1 MLEVDGGLWSMWLMP
16 IGVGVCLSAAC
27 GFRTFL
33 PLLFIGAAARLGIT
47 PADSQFAWLASNA
60 GIATLGTAAVLEV
73 GAYYVPIVDNLL
85 DLIATPLA
93 MMAGTIAML
102 TSLGVTAGVPGW
114 IIALIIGGGVSG
126 AVQVTS
132 VKARALSTS
141 TTGGLA
147 NPVLAT
153 GELLGAA
160 TLSTLAILL
169 PILAVVL
176 AIVVILVVWRTWR
189 WIRGRKAPQRRIA

>member
-1 MLEVDGGLWSMWLMP
+1 MRAVDVGFWSMWLVP

-33 PLLFIGAAARLGIT
+33 PLFIIGAAARLGIT
-47 PADSQFAWLASNA
+47 PVDAQFAWLASNA
-60 GIATLGTAAVLEV
+60 GMATLGTAAMLEV
-73 GAYYVPIVDNLL
+73 GAYYVPFVDNAL
-85 DLIATPLA
+85 DLVATPLA
-93 MMAGTIAML
+93 MMAGTLAML
-102 TSLGVTAGVPGW
+102 TSLGMTAGVPGW
-114 IIALIIGGGVSG
+114 IIALIVGGGVSG

-132 VKARALSTS
+132 VKARALSSS
-141 TTGGLA
+141 TTAGIA

-153 GELLGAA
+153 GELVGAA

-176 AIVVILVVWRTWR
+176 SIVVAVVIWRTWR
-189 WIRGRKAPQRRIA
+189 WIRRRKAPPLGR